1 MFGTRIFGTFV
12 CSEQIYMFGKS
23 QYIRYITSVKFTEL
37 ILISEHWVPK
47 LKFDR
52 TYNKYNPNPNS

>member
-1 MFGTRIFGTFV
+1 
-12 CSEQIYMFGKS
+12 MFGKS

-52 TYNKYNPNPNS
+52 TYNKYNPNPKS